1 MTQKL
6 WGGRFSG
13 EPDAD
18 FFAFSES
25 FSVDHRLALYE
36 IRVDLAYLNELQDAG
51 ILNAAERQALAKA
64 LEELGEKIR
73 ANADWRQGEFAEDV
87 HSWFE
92 SHLLEAAPD
101 PARKLRTGR
110 SRNDL
115 VATLARM
122 WVQDALQALQNHAA
136 DLIKALLDQ
145 AEKHPSVILP
155 AYTHLQRAQAVLWP
169 HYLLAYCA
177 MLERDAGRLENCAA
191 RCDELPLG
199 SGAVAGSSI
208 PLNRERLAKSL
219 GFRRL
224 SKNSSDATSDR
235 DFVAETAFVCSLIM
249 THLSRL
255 AEDLILYS
263 SAEFSFVE
271 LDDAYATGSSL
282 MPQKKNADSLELI
295 RGRAG
300 RVQGRLTGLLATLK
314 GLPLAYNRDLQE
326 DKEALFDAVDTTAAS
341 LQIAARVVASLRIH
355 KDRMRRAAEA
365 GFLTATE
372 VAEELVARG
381 VPFRDAHE
389 TVGKVVRYCIEQGK
403 HFGQLPVEE
412 GKKLTPHWD
421 KKLKEVAVSLE
432 AAVAKKKLYGGTAPE
447 QVKTQIGEARKNLS
461 ALRKNYSVKTS
472 RGL

>member
-13 EPDAD
+13 ETDAD

-36 IRVDLAYLNELQDAG
+36 IRVDLAYVIELQDAG
-51 ILNAAERQALAKA
+51 ILNAAEQQALAKA
-64 LEELGEKIR
+64 LEEPGEKIR
-73 ANADWRQGEFAEDV
+73 ANADWRQGESAEDV
-87 HSWFE
+87 HSWIE

-101 PARKLRTGR
+101 PAKKLRTGR

-145 AEKHPSVILP
+145 AAQHPSVILP

-177 MLERDAGRLENCAA
+177 MLERDAGRLQTCAD

-263 SAEFSFVE
+263 SAEFGFVE

-341 LQIAARVVASLRIH
+341 LQIAARVVRSLRVNET
-355 KDRMRRAAEA
+355 RMRQAAEA

-403 HFGQLPVEE
+403 HFQQLPVEE

-421 KKLKEVAVSLE
+421 KKLHEVAVSLE

-461 ALRKNYSVKTS
+461 ALRKK
-472 RGL
+472 